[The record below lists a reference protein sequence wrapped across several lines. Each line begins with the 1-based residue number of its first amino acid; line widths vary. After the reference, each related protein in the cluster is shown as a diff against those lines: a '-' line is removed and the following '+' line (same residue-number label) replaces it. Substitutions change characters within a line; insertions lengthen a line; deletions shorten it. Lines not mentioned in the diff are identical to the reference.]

1 MNFTDSTENRITDNN
16 KDNRDPSWSPDGQQ
30 IVWSQQVRIHIMNS
44 DGSRQRFITY
54 GVNPSWS
61 VHDEIVFSH
70 ANSDYTKEVL
80 YTIKPDGSGRK
91 QITN

>member
-1 MNFTDSTENRITDNN
+1 MMHHNLSLRPFFGSMNRFSGFLFLE
-16 KDNRDPSWSPDGQQ
+16 KVHQAEF
-30 IVWSQQVRIHIMNS
+30 MNS

-80 YTIKPDGSGRK
+80 YTIKPDGSART